1 MRVLLGLSGGVDSQ
15 VAAKLL
21 QQQAFAYAVL
31 DKVSNEQLK
40 ERLGSMVES
49 RLRGE
54 FSECSNCS
62 KHCC

>member
-1 MRVLLGLSGGVDSQ
+1 MRSRGIAKDE
-15 VAAKLL
+15 AKLL

-31 DKVSNEQLK
+31 EKVGNENLR
-40 ERLGSMVES
+40 ERLHSMVER

>member
-1 MRVLLGLSGGVDSQ
+1 
-15 VAAKLL
+15 L

-31 DKVSNEQLK
+31 EKVANESLR
-40 ERLGSMVES
+40 ERLHSLLES

-54 FSECSNCS
+54 FSECANCS